1 MSKLFCGI
9 FLMILSTIN
18 LKVLKT
24 KTKCMNLGDDC
35 DLTSYCCEK
44 WVCKD
49 YKCALKGT
57 KDNQV
62 KWAPKGPKCDYFHH
76 CGKYYKCES
85 HRCEIDTKKLTKT
98 VEKTL
103 KKDVVVNA

>member
-24 KTKCMNLGDDC
+24 KTKCMNLGDNC
-35 DLTSYCCEK
+35 DLTSYCCDK

-49 YKCALKGT
+49 YRCAVKGT

-62 KWAPKGPKCDYFHH
+62 EWAPKGTKCDYFHH
-76 CGKYYKCES
+76 CPKYYHCES
-85 HRCEIDTKKLTKT
+85 HYCVVSRNK
-98 VEKTL
+98 
-103 KKDVVVNA
+103 VVNAISKSLKRDY

>member
-24 KTKCMNLGDDC
+24 KTKCMNLGDNC
-35 DLTSYCCEK
+35 DLTSYCCDK

-49 YKCALKGT
+49 YRCAVKGT

-62 KWAPKGPKCDYFHH
+62 AWAPKGTKCDYFHH
-76 CGKYYKCES
+76 CPKYYHCES
-85 HRCEIDTKKLTKT
+85 HYCVISRNKVINTISKS
-98 VEKTL
+98 L
-103 KKDVVVNA
+103 KKDY